1 VISVVVPV
9 HNEERSLELLYD
21 ELRAALT
28 GALIPALVAAS
39 VLGAGWIAR
48 RQPAWRETLGM
59 LPAARRASLRARR
72 FLSFPIRGDATW
84 IAVDR
89 TRPGYLDRTAPRA
102 YERAIESLAPRF
114 PLAAPP

>member
-48 RQPAWRETLGM
+48 RQPGGRPSACWLPLGAH
-59 LPAARRASLRARR
+59 LSERGASSA
-72 FLSFPIRGDATW
+72 S
-84 IAVDR
+84 
-89 TRPGYLDRTAPRA
+89 
-102 YERAIESLAPRF
+102 
-114 PLAAPP
+114 